1 MTLGKERGQAHLPDL
16 EIFILEFHLIN
27 LKAQTDIQPKIVKNY
42 FLHSSLFAHHFFTA
56 FYYSPFTI
64 YDLPI
69 LDPFTFKLLISLA
82 IVVIATIHGFGA
94 AWLAIWMLFHP
105 YQPVKL
111 FGVTIW
117 PQGMIP
123 RHREKLAQSIGNA
136 VGNELVSQET
146 VFDALFETSFFQSKV
161 EDFVGTYTSELLAKV
176 YPSFIDA
183 LPSQARA
190 PVLDTISALQY
201 RLAEYIAAMLKN
213 EETQAAIAT
222 FGDRQVDELLARRV
236 GDTLSEDAFEQISH
250 FVQTRFEHLANAEGL
265 EQKITG
271 FVSGRLDDLARS
283 NATLAETFT
292 PETVAFIKERI
303 DSQVPPIVHH
313 LADIATS
320 QNTRKQIGAL
330 IKREVDDY
338 YEQLSLIKKIFI
350 SRERIHREVDELVNK
365 TLPNRIE
372 EYLRGPAFEQEA
384 EAFLNATIDNVLARP
399 LSVLVGQ
406 IESEKFDSIKR
417 EISNRLLELLKSE
430 ELSAS
435 VSSYVREAIERF
447 RPQTLGAA
455 LQHVDPDTVETAR
468 RFLTRSLIGLLSRE
482 DTARTI
488 NAILSSQIE
497 RLLVAPIGRL
507 GDHVSRP
514 SLERAS
520 KALVERITQAAR
532 ERLPTAIAEFDV
544 GGVVRRKVSDYPIEK
559 LEELVLSVAKHHLK
573 TIELF
578 GAVIG
583 FFIGV
588 GQAIYFWLTY
598 NPGQ

>member
-1 MTLGKERGQAHLPDL
+1 M
-16 EIFILEFHLIN
+16 
-27 LKAQTDIQPKIVKNY
+27 
-42 FLHSSLFAHHFFTA
+42 
-56 FYYSPFTI
+56 
-64 YDLPI
+64 
-69 LDPFTFKLLISLA
+69 DPFTFKLLISLA

-105 YQPVKL
+105 YRPVKL

-161 EDFVGTYTSELLAKV
+161 EDFVGTYTSELLARV
-176 YPSFIDA
+176 YPSFLDA

-201 RLAEYIAAMLKN
+201 RLAEYIAAMLKS
-213 EETQAAIAT
+213 EETQDAIAT
-222 FGDRQVDELLARRV
+222 FVDRQVDDLLARRV
-236 GDTLSEDAFEQISH
+236 GDTLSEDAFEQIVH

-365 TLPNRIE
+365 TLPHRIE

-406 IESEKFDSIKR
+406 IESEKFESIKR
-417 EISNRLLELLKSE
+417 EIANRILELLKSE
-430 ELSAS
+430 ELSTS

-468 RFLTRSLIGLLSRE
+468 RFLTRSLIGLLSRD

-588 GQAIYFWLTY
+588 GQAIYFWATY
-598 NPGQ
+598 NPGR

>member
-1 MTLGKERGQAHLPDL
+1 M
-16 EIFILEFHLIN
+16 
-27 LKAQTDIQPKIVKNY
+27 
-42 FLHSSLFAHHFFTA
+42 
-56 FYYSPFTI
+56 
-64 YDLPI
+64 
-69 LDPFTFKLLISLA
+69 DPFTFKLLISVA
-82 IVVIATIHGFGA
+82 IIVIATIHGFGA

-111 FGVTIW
+111 FGLTVW

-123 RHREKLAQSIGNA
+123 RHRERLAESIGNA

-146 VFDALFETSFFQSKV
+146 VFNALFETSFFQTKV
-161 EDFVGTYTSELLAKV
+161 EDFVRSYTSDLLGTV

-190 PVLDTISALQY
+190 PILDTISALQY
-201 RLAEYIAAMLKN
+201 RLAEYIAAMLKS
-213 EETQAAIAT
+213 EETSEAIAK
-222 FGDRQVDELLARRV
+222 FVDRQVDELLTRRV
-236 GDTLSEDAFEQISH
+236 GDTLSEESFNQIIQ
-250 FVQTRFEHLANAEGL
+250 FIEERFARLVSEHDF
-265 EQKITG
+265 EQKIG
-271 FVSGRLDDLARS
+271 EFVSGRLDELARS

-292 PETVAFIKERI
+292 PETVAFFKERI
-303 DSQVPPIVHH
+303 DSQVPPIVQH

-365 TLPNRIE
+365 TLPRRIE

-384 EAFLNATIDNVLARP
+384 ESFLNATIDNVMARP
-399 LSVLVGQ
+399 LNVLVGQ
-406 IESEKFDSIKR
+406 IEPEKFDSIKQQITAR
-417 EISNRLLELLKSE
+417 IIELAKSE
-430 ELSAS
+430 ELTNSIS
-435 VSSYVREAIERF
+435 NYLREAMEKF
-447 RPQTLGAA
+447 RPQTLGEA
-455 LQHVDPDTVETAR
+455 LQHINPDSIERAKE
-468 RFLTRSLIGLLSRE
+468 FLSRGLVGLLSRD

-488 NAILSSQIE
+488 NLILSSQIE
-497 RLLVAPIGRL
+497 RLLVSPIGRL
-507 GDHVSRP
+507 GDHVSQP
-514 SLERAS
+514 AMERAS
-520 KALVERITQAAR
+520 KALVERITTAAR
-532 ERLPTAIAEFDV
+532 ERLPTAIAEFNV
-544 GGVVRRKVSDYPIEK
+544 GGLVKKKVSDYPVEK
-559 LEELVLSVAKHHLK
+559 LEELVLSVARHHLK
-573 TIELF
+573 TIEMF